1 MHDME
6 FFQPVLIITCFSQL
20 IRITDITS
28 HFCIFQNKFFTCSLC
43 TPEGIIHSS
52 NDIYCVKLIDFSPPL
67 RTIAEHVLQFRIVW

>member
-28 HFCIFQNKFFTCSLC
+28 HFCILKISSL
-43 TPEGIIHSS
+43 PVV
-52 NDIYCVKLIDFSPPL
+52 YAPL
-67 RTIAEHVLQFRIVW
+67 RVLFIALMTFIVLNS

>member
-28 HFCIFQNKFFTCSLC
+28 HFCILLQVILPCSL
-43 TPEGIIHSS
+43 PVV
-52 NDIYCVKLIDFSPPL
+52 YAPL
-67 RTIAEHVLQFRIVW
+67 RVLFIALMTFIVLNS